1 MLSVSQLEV
10 QFGGETLFDNFNFL
24 VNKGDRIGLVGKNGA
39 GKSTLL
45 KIIAGQEDPQTG
57 QIALPQGCS
66 VGYLAQDIALQ
77 SGRSVREEAHMA
89 FEELNR
95 LKERQEILGQELA
108 TRTDYESEAYAE
120 RISQLGEVNDR
131 IQILGGDSVEAAVE
145 KVLFGLG
152 FTGKDLDQ
160 PTESFSGGWR
170 MRIELAKLLLM
181 KPDVLLLDEPTNHL
195 DIESILW
202 LEKFL
207 VQYEGAIMLVSHD
220 KAFLDQVT
228 NRTLEISL
236 GNLYDYKVAY
246 SKYLVLRAERREQQ
260 IQALKNQEKEV
271 KHTEQLI
278 EKFRYKANK
287 ASFAQSLI
295 KKLDRMDRIEVDE
308 EDNRAMNFRFQLDTQ
323 PGKVVL
329 EIENVHK
336 SYGDKSVLQGIDLL
350 IERGE
355 KIAFVGQNGQGKT
368 TLARII
374 ADNLPHEQGKVKQ
387 GHQVQLAYFAQNQ
400 SELLDGELTLLQTI
414 EQAAGPETHGKA
426 RDLLGAFLFG
436 GDAVEK
442 KVKVLSGG
450 EKGRLALCKLLLR
463 PANVLVLDEPTNHLD
478 IRGKEILKQAI
489 LNYDGTVIL
498 VSHDREFLDG
508 LVTKVY
514 EFKSG
519 GIKEHLG
526 GIQDFLKSKSAADFR
541 DFESGGVSSSS
552 QDKDQGKAA
561 KSSGNTYEE
570 RKALDK
576 AIRKQSNALGK
587 LEREV
592 EELEEK
598 LKALDAQ
605 LADPALFKQLTAE
618 PDFYQKYDADRAKL
632 EEKMAAWEQVGEE
645 LDELKSKRESL

>member
-1 MLSVSQLEV
+1 
-10 QFGGETLFDNFNFL
+10 
-24 VNKGDRIGLVGKNGA
+24 
-39 GKSTLL
+39 
-45 KIIAGQEDPQTG
+45 
-57 QIALPQGCS
+57 
-66 VGYLAQDIALQ
+66 
-77 SGRSVREEAHMA
+77 
-89 FEELNR
+89 
-95 LKERQEILGQELA
+95 
-108 TRTDYESEAYAE
+108 
-120 RISQLGEVNDR
+120 
-131 IQILGGDSVEAAVE
+131 
-145 KVLFGLG
+145 
-152 FTGKDLDQ
+152 
-160 PTESFSGGWR
+160 

>member
-478 IRGKEILKQAI
+478 IRSKEILKQAI

-632 EEKMAAWEQVGEE
+632 EEKMAVWEQVGEE
-645 LDELKSKRESL
+645 LDELKCKRENL